1 VEPADVASADLYD
14 VAPPESPVAADD
26 DLDDLEPLV
35 AEPVAAPRRTRRRAE
50 RPAGEPDARI
60 DATTES
66 ITV

>member
-1 VEPADVASADLYD
+1 VEPELSTD
-14 VAPPESPVAADD
+14 E

-35 AEPVAAPRRTRRRAE
+35 TEPVAAPRRTRRRAE

-60 DATTES
+60 DASAES